1 MTGWVVETLAASTM
15 LMLVV
20 LVLRR
25 PIAQIFGPRI
35 AYALWLLPALRMIL
49 PPLPEGVAETAPIT
63 PLPLAMQSV
72 LPLVQLPRPVAAAPV
87 DWSAPLA
94 MIWLAGA
101 LCFFALSFVA
111 YARFLR
117 RVRATA
123 QPVTMLEGIAV
134 CASEAVDGP
143 LAFGVIGRAVALP
156 ANYAARY
163 APAELDLA
171 LRHELMHHQR
181 RDLLVNLIALL
192 VRSIHWFNPV
202 AYIAYRAFR
211 ADQELACDAAVLAGE
226 NDGERH
232 AYGCALVKS
241 AGATSGWGRLPAAA
255 CAMNGKGQL
264 KRRLSMMNRMRNSRA
279 RALTGGAIVVV
290 LMGTGLGLTASGGI
304 AAEQVRHVQ
313 HRAVETFAPKAVP
326 VDVGIAVPLAVRVH
340 VTPQVPD
347 VPPVGTAATIPTV
360 PQAPAAPEA
369 PERPEAPE
377 PPKAPE
383 PPEMPDMAGIEA
395 SVNAAMA
402 DAERAI
408 AQANK
413 AVAECSA
420 KSRGGPCGYVD
431 MAEIRRDVINGLR
444 EARNDLS
451 DDDIPAKARARALA
465 AMDSAIARVESDTRW
480 R

>member
-1 MTGWVVETLAASTM
+1 
-15 LMLVV
+15 
-20 LVLRR
+20 
-25 PIAQIFGPRI
+25 
-35 AYALWLLPALRMIL
+35 
-49 PPLPEGVAETAPIT
+49 
-63 PLPLAMQSV
+63 
-72 LPLVQLPRPVAAAPV
+72 
-87 DWSAPLA
+87 
-94 MIWLAGA
+94 
-101 LCFFALSFVA
+101 
-111 YARFLR
+111 
-117 RVRATA
+117 
-123 QPVTMLEGIAV
+123 
-134 CASEAVDGP
+134 
-143 LAFGVIGRAVALP
+143 
-156 ANYAARY
+156 
-163 APAELDLA
+163 
-171 LRHELMHHQR
+171 
-181 RDLLVNLIALL
+181 
-192 VRSIHWFNPV
+192 
-202 AYIAYRAFR
+202 
-211 ADQELACDAAVLAGE
+211 
-226 NDGERH
+226 
-232 AYGCALVKS
+232 
-241 AGATSGWGRLPAAA
+241 
-255 CAMNGKGQL
+255 
-264 KRRLSMMNRMRNSRA
+264 
-279 RALTGGAIVVV
+279 
-290 LMGTGLGLTASGGI
+290 MGTGLGLTASGGI